1 MKRLETRY
9 SMILMLVL
17 LMACSGNK
25 PKEEVAIGKKVV
37 LVIHGG
43 AGNINRDRMTPES
56 DSAYRA
62 ALELSLKEG
71 YQILMNGGES
81 CEAIIKAINLME
93 DNPLFNAGVGAVL
106 TSEGENELD
115 ASIMRGSDKNAG
127 AVAGVK
133 TIKNPIDAAYSVMTS
148 SDHVM
153 FSGAGADR
161 FAAEQG
167 LETVDSGYFKTEKRI
182 KSLERVQKLEKEHG
196 TVGAVAL
203 DQFGN
208 LCAATSTGGMTNKK
222 WGRIGDSPIIGAGTY
237 ADNVTCGVSCT
248 GHGEYFIR
256 SVTAYDVSAMM
267 EYKGYPIA
275 QAADAVIQKTLK
287 LGGTGGLI
295 ALDTAGNVAMPFS
308 TTGMFR
314 GYITE
319 DGEVTV
325 KIYGDE

>member
-1 MKRLETRY
+1 MKSIEMRH
-9 SMILMLVL
+9 LMPLLMAL
-17 LMACSGNK
+17 LMACTGNES
-25 PKEEVAIGKKVV
+25 KEEIVTGKKVV

-43 AGNINRDRMTPES
+43 AGNIKRDRMTSES
-56 DSAYRA
+56 DSAYRE

-71 YQILMNGGES
+71 FAILKNGGES

-115 ASIMRGSDKNAG
+115 ASIMRGNDKNAG

-133 TIKNPIDAAYSVMTS
+133 TIKNPVNAAYAVMTNS
-148 SDHVM
+148 EHVM
-153 FSGAGADR
+153 FSGAGADK
-161 FAAEQG
+161 FASEQG
-167 LETVDSGYFKTEKRI
+167 LETVDSEYFKTAKRI

-237 ADNVTCGVSCT
+237 ADNATCGVSCT

-256 SVTAYDVSAMM
+256 SVTAYDVAAMIN
-267 EYKGYPIA
+267 YKDYSVG
-275 QAADAVIQKTLK
+275 QAADSVIQKTYS
-287 LGGTGGLI
+287 LGGEGGLI

>member
-25 PKEEVAIGKKVV
+25 PKEEFAIGKKVV

-148 SDHVM
+148 SEHVM

-203 DQFGN
+203 DEFGN

-275 QAADAVIQKTLK
+275 QAADAVIQKTLN

-319 DGEVTV
+319 DGKVTV

>member
-1 MKRLETRY
+1 MA
-9 SMILMLVL
+9 L
-17 LMACSGNK
+17 LMACSDDK
-25 PKEEVAIGKKVV
+25 PKEEVTVSKKVV

-56 DSAYRA
+56 DSAYRE
-62 ALELSLKEG
+62 ALAHSLKEG
-71 YQILMNGGES
+71 FEILKNGGES
-81 CEAIIKAINLME
+81 CEAIMKAINLME

-106 TSEGENELD
+106 TAEGENELD

-133 TIKNPIDAAYSVMTS
+133 AIKNPINAAYAVMTS
-148 SDHVM
+148 SEHVM
-153 FSGAGADR
+153 FSGAGADK
-161 FAAEQG
+161 FASEQG
-167 LETVDSGYFKTEKRI
+167 LETVDPEYFKTAKRI

-203 DQFGN
+203 DQLGN

-237 ADNVTCGVSCT
+237 ADNATCGVSCT

-256 SVTAYDVSAMM
+256 SVTAYDVAAMIN
-267 EYKGYPIA
+267 YKDYSVL
-275 QAADAVIQKTLK
+275 QAADAAIQKTYS
-287 LGGTGGLI
+287 LGGEGGLI